1 MKKRIIALL
10 ATIIIA
16 IPILAIP
23 AARAQ
28 PRWSLINNAT
38 AVCSRSSN
46 TYLASVRAGQ
56 DVYKLSMDI
65 ILYEKGLFTS
75 YKEVSRISKTVNN
88 YYHTTEGSY
97 TYSASKDYKIEMT
110 VTAFSTSGQTET
122 ITVSEEYT

>member
-23 AARAQ
+23 AGRIQ
-28 PRWSLINNAT
+28 PRWSLVSTAT
-38 AVCSRSSN
+38 ALCSIDDN
-46 TYLASVRAGQ
+46 TYLGSVICGN
-56 DVYKLSMDI
+56 DVYKMSMDI
-65 ILYEKGLFTS
+65 LLYEKGLFTG
-75 YKEVSRISKTVNN
+75 YKEVSRISKTVYN

-97 TYSASKDYKIEMT
+97 NYSASKDYKVELT

-122 ITVSEEYT
+122 ITVSNEYT

>member
-23 AARAQ
+23 AARVQ
-28 PRWSLINNAT
+28 PRWSLMRSASVI
-38 AVCSRSSN
+38 CSMDDN
-46 TYLASVRAGQ
+46 TYVATMAADTS
-56 DVYKLSMDI
+56 VYKLSMDI

-75 YKEVSRISKTVNN
+75 YQEVSRISKTVQNS
-88 YYHTTEGSY
+88 YHTTEGSY
-97 TYSASKDYKIEMT
+97 TYSASKDYKIELT

-122 ITVSEEYT
+122 ITVSKEYT